1 MLARLV
7 RTSLV
12 PRTRSSHHIAADTV
26 ANFGFKSG
34 TRFMQL
40 LVSFSIPKFAQKSRR
55 MLANFGI
62 GTLAALATLAAAQA
76 AAGADG
82 YPERVVRIISPYPP
96 GGSVDVMARVLAA
109 KLSEVWGSSV
119 IVETRT
125 GAGGNTGAEYVA
137 KAEPDGYTLFFTA
150 PGPLVINQT
159 LYAKG
164 LGFNPD
170 KDFAP
175 IALFG
180 STPLVMMVSNDLPA
194 NNVQELIALAKKK
207 PGTINFGSAG
217 IGTTPHLTGELFKS
231 MADINIVHV
240 PYRGTGPAL
249 VDLMAGHIQLFFD
262 LLPTSL
268 PQIKAGKVRAI
279 ANAGPTRPAGLP
291 DLPTVAEQG
300 LPGFSATSWWGF
312 VGPAKMPEAVKA
324 KLIDGTKKVLSSPD
338 VIKHMRDLSAEPGE
352 AFGQDFAT
360 FLAAEEKK
368 WGDVVRASG
377 AQAE

>member
-1 MLARLV
+1 MAKP
-7 RTSLV
+7 SL
-12 PRTRSSHHIAADTV
+12 RA
-26 ANFGFKSG
+26 G
-34 TRFMQL
+34 L
-40 LVSFSIPKFAQKSRR
+40 
-55 MLANFGI
+55 
-62 GTLAALATLAAAQA
+62 ALALAVFLAAAPV
-76 AAGADG
+76 GAQN

-96 GGSVDVMARVLAA
+96 GGSVDVMARVLAG
-109 KLSEVWGSSV
+109 KLSEVLGSSV

-159 LYAKG
+159 LYSKG

-170 KDFAP
+170 TDFAP

-180 STPLVMMVSNDLPA
+180 TTPLVMMVSNDLPA
-194 NNVQELIALAKKK
+194 NDVKELIALAKQK

-217 IGTTPHLTGELFKS
+217 IGTTPHLTGELFKG
-231 MADINIVHV
+231 MAGINIVHV

-324 KLIDGTKKVLSSPD
+324 RLIEATRKVLTSPD
-338 VIKHMRDLSAEPGE
+338 VIKHLHDLSAEPGN
-352 AFGQDFAT
+352 AFGKDFAA

-368 WGDVVRASG
+368 WGEVVRISG
-377 AQAE
+377 AHAE

>member
-1 MLARLV
+1 MQARLV
-7 RTSLV
+7 RT
-12 PRTRSSHHIAADTV
+12 
-26 ANFGFKSG
+26 
-34 TRFMQL
+34 L
-40 LVSFSIPKFAQKSRR
+40 L
-55 MLANFGI
+55 L
-62 GTLAALATLAAAQA
+62 TLATLLGGHA
-76 AAGADG
+76 AAGAEG
-82 YPERVVRIISPYPP
+82 YPERVVRIVSPYPP
-96 GGSVDVMARVLAA
+96 GGSVDVMARVLAQ
-109 KLSEVWGSSV
+109 KLTEVWGSSV

-125 GAGGNTGAEYVA
+125 GAGGNTGAEFVA

-159 LYAKG
+159 LYSKG

-170 KDFAP
+170 RDFAP

-194 NNVQELIALAKKK
+194 NNVQELIALAKQK

-231 MADINIVHV
+231 MAGINIVHV

-268 PQIKAGKVRAI
+268 PQIKAGKARAI

-312 VGPAKMPEAVKA
+312 VGPAAMPEAVKA
-324 KLIDGTKKVLSSPD
+324 KLIEGTRKVLGSPD
-338 VIKHMRDLSAEPGE
+338 VIKHMRDLSAEPGD
-352 AFGQDFAT
+352 AFGEDFAA

-368 WGDVVRASG
+368 WGDVVRVSG
-377 AQAE
+377 AHAE

>member
-7 RTSLV
+7 RT
-12 PRTRSSHHIAADTV
+12 
-26 ANFGFKSG
+26 
-34 TRFMQL
+34 L
-40 LVSFSIPKFAQKSRR
+40 L
-55 MLANFGI
+55 LAM
-62 GTLAALATLAAAQA
+62 ATLLAGHA
-76 AAGADG
+76 AAGAEG

-109 KLSEVWGSSV
+109 KLTEVLGSSV

-125 GAGGNTGAEYVA
+125 GAGGNTGAEFVA

-159 LYAKG
+159 LYSKG
-164 LGFNPD
+164 LGFDPD
-170 KDFAP
+170 RDFAP

-194 NNVQELIALAKKK
+194 HNVQELIALAKQK

-231 MADINIVHV
+231 MAGINIVHV

-268 PQIKAGKVRAI
+268 PQIKAGKARAI

-324 KLIDGTKKVLSSPD
+324 KLIEATKKVLTSPD
-338 VIKHMRDLSAEPGE
+338 VIKHMHDLSAEPGD
-352 AFGQDFAT
+352 AFGADFAT
-360 FLAAEEKK
+360 FLATEEKK
-368 WGDVVRASG
+368 WGNVVRVSG
-377 AQAE
+377 AHAE

>member
-1 MLARLV
+1 MAGRIFRAGLA
-7 RTSLV
+7 
-12 PRTRSSHHIAADTV
+12 
-26 ANFGFKSG
+26 
-34 TRFMQL
+34 
-40 LVSFSIPKFAQKSRR
+40 
-55 MLANFGI
+55 LALA
-62 GTLAALATLAAAQA
+62 LAATAAAPIQA
-76 AAGADG
+76 QN
-82 YPERVVRIISPYPP
+82 YPERVIRIVSPYPP

-109 KLSEVWGSSV
+109 KLSDVFGSSV

-137 KAEPDGYTLFFTA
+137 KAEPDGYTLLFTA

-159 LYAKG
+159 LYSKG
-164 LGFNPD
+164 LNFDPD
-170 KDFAP
+170 RDFAP

-180 STPLVMMVSNDLPA
+180 STPLVTMVSNDLPA
-194 NNVQELIALAKKK
+194 TTLQELIALAKQK
-207 PGTINFGSAG
+207 PGSINFGSAG

-231 MADINIVHV
+231 MAGINIVHV

-268 PQIKAGKVRAI
+268 PQIKAGKARAI
-279 ANAGPTRPAGLP
+279 GNAGPTRPASLP

-324 KLIDGTKKVLSSPD
+324 KLIEGTRKVLSSPE
-338 VIKHMRDLSAEPGE
+338 VIKHMRNLSAEPGN
-352 AFGQDFAT
+352 AFGQDFTA

-368 WGDVVRASG
+368 WGDVIRVSG
-377 AQAE
+377 AHAE

>member
-7 RTSLV
+7 RTSL
-12 PRTRSSHHIAADTV
+12 
-26 ANFGFKSG
+26 
-34 TRFMQL
+34 
-40 LVSFSIPKFAQKSRR
+40 
-55 MLANFGI
+55 LAM
-62 GTLAALATLAAAQA
+62 ATLLAGHA
-76 AAGADG
+76 AAGAEG
-82 YPERVVRIISPYPP
+82 YPERVVRIVSPYPP
-96 GGSVDVMARVLAA
+96 GGSVDVMARVLAQ
-109 KLSEVWGSSV
+109 KLTEVFGSSV

-125 GAGGNTGAEYVA
+125 GAGGNTGAEFVA
-137 KAEPDGYTLFFTA
+137 KSEPDGYTLFFTA

-159 LYAKG
+159 LYSKG
-164 LGFNPD
+164 LAFNAD
-170 KDFAP
+170 RDFAP

-194 NNVQELIALAKKK
+194 NSVQELIALAKQK
-207 PGTINFGSAG
+207 PGSINFGSAG

-231 MADINIVHV
+231 MAGINIVHV

-268 PQIKAGKVRAI
+268 PQIKAGKTRAI
-279 ANAGPTRPAGLP
+279 ANAGPTRPAGLA

-312 VGPAKMPEAVKA
+312 VGPAKMPEPVKA
-324 KLIDGTKKVLSSPD
+324 KLIEATRKVLGSPE
-338 VIKHMRDLSAEPGE
+338 VIKHMRDLSAEPGN
-352 AFGQDFAT
+352 AFGNDFAT

-368 WGDVVRASG
+368 WGEVVRVSG
-377 AQAE
+377 AHAD